1 MLRSRCTQAEDV
13 YARARSLR
21 HASCE
26 HLNGQV
32 PASLAEDIG
41 CAARSDVPVLITGG
55 PDQSREIAVAIDRR
69 SHTTNGSVD
78 VIDCR
83 SVGALARVMS
93 HAFWSSA
100 ADGVTH
106 DSILLLQEV
115 HALNL
120 HEQAQFEHRLAGWRV
135 CRRNNGLRI
144 IVSSSA
150 PLFDRVRDGLF
161 DERLYYRLNVIHMV
175 VV

>member
-1 MLRSRCTQAEDV
+1 MGVGSENNVVLERACED
-13 YARARSLR
+13 
-21 HASCE
+21 
-26 HLNGQV
+26 LNGQV
-32 PASLAEDIG
+32 PVSLADDIG

-55 PDQSREIAVAIDRR
+55 PDQSLEIAVAIDRR
-69 SHTTNGSVD
+69 RQTTHGSVD

-83 SVGALARVMS
+83 SLGALAKVIS
-93 HAFWSSA
+93 HPSWSSA
-100 ADGVTH
+100 ANGATH

-120 HEQAQFEHRLAGWRV
+120 HEQAQFERRLAEWRIG
-135 CRRNNGLRI
+135 RRNSRLRI
-144 IVSSSA
+144 MASSSA

>member
-1 MLRSRCTQAEDV
+1 MGVGLENNIV
-13 YARARSLR
+13 MKRARKDLS
-21 HASCE
+21 
-26 HLNGQV
+26 GQV
-32 PASLAEDIG
+32 PVSLADDIG

-55 PDQSREIAVAIDRR
+55 PDQSREIAFAIDRR
-69 SHTTNGSVD
+69 SHATNGSVD

-83 SVGALARVMS
+83 SLGALARVIS
-93 HAFWSSA
+93 HPSWSSA
-100 ADGVTH
+100 ANGATH

-120 HEQAQFEHRLAGWRV
+120 HEQALFEHRLAEWRV
-135 CRRNNGLRI
+135 SRRNSGLRI
-144 IVSSSA
+144 MASSSA

-175 VV
+175 VD

>member
-1 MLRSRCTQAEDV
+1 M

-21 HASCE
+21 QAACE
-26 HLNGQV
+26 NLNGHV
-32 PASLAEDIG
+32 HVSLADEIA

-55 PDQSREIAVAIDRR
+55 PDESREIAVAIDRR
-69 SHTTNGSVD
+69 SRTTNGSVD

-83 SVGALARVMS
+83 GLGALARVMS

-100 ADGVTH
+100 ADGATH

-120 HEQAQFEHRLAGWRV
+120 HEQAQFEHRLAEWRI
-135 CRRNNGLRI
+135 CRRNSGLRI

>member
-1 MLRSRCTQAEDV
+1 MRVGCEKNFVMERACED
-13 YARARSLR
+13 
-21 HASCE
+21 
-26 HLNGQV
+26 LNGQV
-32 PASLAEDIG
+32 PVSLADDIG

-55 PDQSREIAVAIDRR
+55 PDQSREIAFAIDRR

-83 SVGALARVMS
+83 SLGALARVMC
-93 HAFWSSA
+93 HASWSSA
-100 ADGVTH
+100 NGATH

-115 HALNL
+115 QALNL
-120 HEQAQFEHRLAGWRV
+120 HEQAQFEHRLAEWRV
-135 CRRNNGLRI
+135 RRRNTGLRI
-144 IVSSSA
+144 MASSSA
-150 PLFDRVRDGLF
+150 PLFDRVRDGSF

>member
-1 MLRSRCTQAEDV
+1 MLRSRCTHAEDV
-13 YARARSLR
+13 YARARWLR

-32 PASLAEDIG
+32 PVSLAEDIG

-55 PDQSREIAVAIDRR
+55 PDQSRDIAFAIDRR

-83 SVGALARVMS
+83 SLGALARVMS
-93 HAFWSSA
+93 HASWSSA
-100 ADGVTH
+100 ADGATH
-106 DSILLLQEV
+106 DFILLLQEV

-120 HEQAQFEHRLAGWRV
+120 HEQAQFEHRLAEWRV

-161 DERLYYRLNVIHMV
+161 DERLYYRLNVMHMV